1 MTSITIR
8 GSELSYLDKGQGPV
22 LLFGHS
28 YLWDSAMWAPQI
40 EALSQHYRCIVPD
53 LWGHGASGALP
64 GETRNLKGLAEDML
78 VLMDALEVERFSIV
92 GLSVGG
98 MWATELAQLAP
109 SRIQSLVLM
118 DTFVGLEPE
127 VTHKKYF
134 AMLAAI
140 EEARQVPAPLLDQIV
155 PLFFATDVA
164 ERHPQLAQGFR
175 DSLAN
180 LPESRIDDTVRLG
193 RIIFGRRDQVDDLAK
208 LALPV
213 LIMVGQE
220 DRARTVLESYLML
233 DEITGAEMVEIPKA
247 GHISTLENPEFVNR
261 HLLAFLERVYG

>member
-1 MTSITIR
+1 MKSITIQ
-8 GSELSYLDKGQGPV
+8 GSELSFQDRGEGPV

-28 YLWDSAMWAPQI
+28 YLWDAAMWAPQI
-40 EALSQHYRCIVPD
+40 EALSRHYRCIVPD
-53 LWGHGASGALP
+53 LWGHGASGPLP
-64 GETRNLKGLAEDML
+64 ADTRNLKGIAKDML
-78 VLMDALEVERFSIV
+78 ALMDALEVERFSVV

-98 MWATELAQLAP
+98 MWATELVQLAP
-109 SRIQSLVLM
+109 ARVESLVLM

-127 VTHKKYF
+127 VTHSKYF

-140 EEARQVPAPLLDQIV
+140 EQARQVPAPLLEQIV
-155 PLFFATDVA
+155 PLFFATDVT
-164 ERHPQLAQGFR
+164 ERHPELAQGFR
-175 DSLAN
+175 DRLAS

-193 RIIFGRRDQVDDLAK
+193 RIIFGRRDQVEELAK

-220 DRARTVLESYLML
+220 DRARTALESYLML
-233 DEITGAEMVEIPKA
+233 DEITGAEMVEIPQA